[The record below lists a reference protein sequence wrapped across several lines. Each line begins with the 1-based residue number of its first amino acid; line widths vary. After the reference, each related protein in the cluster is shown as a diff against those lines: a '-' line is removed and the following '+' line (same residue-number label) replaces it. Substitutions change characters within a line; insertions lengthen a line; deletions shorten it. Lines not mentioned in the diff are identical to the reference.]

1 MLHYKQLREKLSIM
15 PNTELPYPIQCANAR
30 RAYVALDRRIREA
43 LARQSPPTPEHRRAL
58 AALLLDG
65 IEGGS
70 R

>member
-1 MLHYKQLREKLSIM
+1 M
-15 PNTELPYPIQCANAR
+15 PTVTQLPYAIQCANST

-43 LARQSPPTPEHRRAL
+43 LARQSPPTADHRRKL

-65 IEGGS
+65 IE